1 MRKRLLLPIVI
12 LGPVLM
18 VPGAAVKAR
27 ASEGPATPVSAPD
40 AVVMLDRTLEGA
52 TGLISGRY
60 QKLTYR
66 NAEWYGSTFFTGPD
80 WTRVGRDWHHPGNET
95 PSVRR
100 FTVPRAGRITVSGR
114 VFKLH
119 QQGDGIRAI
128 IRHNDREV
136 WQGEIEGADGQGVE
150 PNVALEVAQG
160 DAIRFIVHKR
170 GQITC
175 DTTGWDPVI
184 IYADGTQHRASE
196 AFDKHEQGMGGWWY
210 EVEADRVSDPVLPR
224 VHALASDLSLVERV
238 VRLGQPVEL
247 TEGDAL
253 PVFVVS
259 KGGPKGTSEGGLVV
273 AMPSGPAW
281 TLRAVL
287 EANDRLRVTVSLHGA
302 SSGRPALWSETY
314 AGPWVQ
320 GWRAIDERLDQSS
333 ELAGLRRHVDER
345 FAAER
350 LALAL
355 WTMIQADWRR
365 QDQIDDTPERYVAA
379 AEEQMEKARALLA
392 DLRLGQGEALLADEL
407 GQLDRLAKEVPA
419 ADATLE
425 AARRYWLAVRRL
437 KRRIALANPLLDSG
451 PMLVCKRKPPSWSHL
466 VGQYFGWRQRPGGG
480 LFLVENPG
488 YSLVCR
494 DIVGDQLPPGNFL
507 EPCLS
512 YDGRRIVFS
521 YVACPDEIPDP
532 GEFPV
537 NEQWGEE
544 RYLHVYEIHVD
555 GTGLRQLTDGRYDDL
570 MPAYLPDGSIVFTS
584 TRRRSYAR
592 CFGPEYSDR
601 WDCYTIHQ
609 MEADG
614 GNLRPL
620 SANDVNEWFPTVSHR
635 GTLLFARWDYIDRD
649 AVTHQ
654 TLWSMRPDGANP
666 IAVWGNATP
675 KPHCTFQAKSIPGSG
690 KIVFVASAHHSITA
704 GPVCVVDPTVDVNS
718 HAAITRVTP
727 GPFPEAESSQIP
739 EYYESP
745 WPLSEEYFLVAYS
758 ADRLRFQGEHP
769 SNPNPDNALGIY
781 LLDTAGN
788 RELLYRDPQISST
801 NPTPLVARPVPP
813 VLSSGSLARET
824 AGASAAENPTGEI
837 VIADVY
843 QGLGET
849 PRGTIKS
856 LRIVQVFPK
865 TTPLANNPAIGLAG
879 EENGRAIL
887 GTVPVEPDGS
897 ARFLVPAH
905 KPIFFQVLDEEGF
918 AFQTMRSS
926 TYLQPGERISCVG
939 CHEPRMSSPPAGARL
954 PMALGRPPSP
964 IEPGR
969 FGGRPF
975 SFVEVVQPVL
985 DKQCVRCH
993 GGEKTDGGVD
1003 LTGTPH
1009 QGFTKSYWA
1018 LCQGPNEWQ
1027 KMVGQPELVAESLV
1041 PRYYQRNQIQVTPLG
1056 GKYGALGS
1064 RLIKL
1069 LRDGHEDVQLDAD
1082 ELERLATWIDLNA
1095 IFYGVYLPE
1104 DQARQLAGQQVP
1116 MPEIE

>member
-1 MRKRLLLPIVI
+1 MTKRSFLPIGV
-12 LGPVLM
+12 LGSVLF
-18 VPGAAVKAR
+18 VSGASVEAR
-27 ASEGPATPVSAPD
+27 ASEGPATPASAPE
-40 AVVMLDRTLEGA
+40 AVVLLDRTLEGA

-119 QQGDGIRAI
+119 QLGDGIRAI

-136 WQGEIEGADGQGVE
+136 WRGEIEGADGQGLE
-150 PNVALEVAQG
+150 PNVMLDVAQG

-184 IYADGTQHRASE
+184 TYADGPPQRASE
-196 AFDKHEQGMGGWWY
+196 AFDQHEQGYGGWWY
-210 EVEADRVSDPVLPR
+210 EMEADRVSDPILPA
-224 VHALASDLSLVERV
+224 VYALAPDLALVERT
-238 VRLGQPVEL
+238 VRVSQPVEL

-253 PVFVVS
+253 PVLVVS
-259 KGGPKGTSEGGLVV
+259 KGGPKGNSNGGLAV
-273 AMPSGPAW
+273 AMPAGTAW
-281 TLRAVL
+281 KLRVL
-287 EANDRLRVTVSLHGA
+287 LEPNDRLRIVL
-302 SSGRPALWSETY
+302 SSRGQPSESPFVWSEAY
-314 AGPWVQ
+314 AGQWVR
-320 GWRAIDERLDQSS
+320 GWQAIDERLDQSR
-333 ELAGLRRHVDER
+333 ELTGLRGDLDGR
-345 FAAER
+345 FAADR
-350 LALAL
+350 LSLAL

-365 QDQIDDTPERYVAA
+365 QDGIDDTPEQYVAA
-379 AEEQMEKARALLA
+379 AEEQLEKARALLA
-392 DLRLGQGEALLADEL
+392 ALRSDHGEAFLAEEA
-407 GQLDRLAKEVPA
+407 GRLERLVA
-419 ADATLE
+419 ASAEKNATLE
-425 AARRYWLAVRRL
+425 AARRHWLEVRRL
-437 KRRIALANPLLDSG
+437 KRRIALANPFADSR

-480 LFLVENPG
+480 LFVVEKPG
-488 YSLVCR
+488 YSLDCR

-521 YVACPDEIPDP
+521 YVACRDEIPAFADY
-532 GEFPV
+532 PV
-537 NEQWGEE
+537 NEHGGEE
-544 RYLHVYEIHVD
+544 RYLHIYEINVD

-584 TRRRSYAR
+584 TRRQSYAR

-601 WDCYTIHQ
+601 WDCYTIHC
-609 MEADG
+609 MGADG
-614 GNLRPL
+614 GNLRPI

-635 GTLLFARWDYIDRD
+635 GYLLFARWDYIDRD

-690 KIVFVASAHHSITA
+690 KIVFIASAHHSITA

-745 WPLSEEYFLVAYS
+745 WPLSEKYFLVAYS

-781 LLDTAGN
+781 LLDAAGN

-801 NPTPLVARPVPP
+801 NPTPLAPRPVPP
-813 VLSSGSLARET
+813 VLSSGSLA
-824 AGASAAENPTGEI
+824 SDAAADPTGEI

-843 QGLGET
+843 QGLGEI

-905 KPIFFQVLDEEGF
+905 KPVYFQVLDEEGF

-954 PMALGRPPSP
+954 PMALSRAPSR
-964 IEPGR
+964 IEPGQ

-993 GGEKTDGGVD
+993 GGEKTDGDVD

-1018 LCQGPNEWQ
+1018 LCQGPSEWQ
-1027 KMVGQPELVAESLV
+1027 KMVGQPELVTESLV

-1082 ELERLATWIDLNA
+1082 ELERLAAWIDLNA

-1104 DQARQLAGQQVP
+1104 DQARQLAGEQVA
-1116 MPEIE
+1116 MPEIQ